1 MNPRNPPGDP
11 EPADPRSEPPA
22 AGGPSPGSAMPDPFV
37 PGRPG
42 PATLPARLS
51 SALTRPFAGATAR
64 FARRIP
70 GSGSSGDAGRM
81 TKEEAAAYDET
92 LRHAFRAAVP
102 FEPARPMPR
111 PAPAPEE
118 PAGALPPPLEAG
130 SPAMSVLGASAVVA
144 ALDVGML
151 EVTTPEPGVA
161 PTSALPAEAPV
172 TPPREPEVIAT
183 SGEPSAGEPR
193 AGEPQAIDPQ
203 AGDPQAIDPQA
214 PAIGPRTA
222 RRPAAAS
229 TADLLQVPGTVLSTT
244 DDFFGGLVRRVERHP

>member
-11 EPADPRSEPPA
+11 GPADPRSERPA
-22 AGGPSPGSAMPDPFV
+22 AGGPSPDSAMPDAPA
-37 PGRPG
+37 PGRPE

-70 GSGSSGDAGRM
+70 GSGSSGGAGRM
-81 TKEEAAAYDET
+81 TKKEAAAYDET

-111 PAPAPEE
+111 PAPAMIVPE
-118 PAGALPPPLEAG
+118 
-130 SPAMSVLGASAVVA
+130 ASAFVA

-151 EVTTPEPGVA
+151 EVTTPEPRVA

-172 TPPREPEVIAT
+172 TPPRDPEAPAWDPATISTSDGRQANEP
-183 SGEPSAGEPR
+183 PAGDLQAR
-193 AGEPQAIDPQ
+193 EPQALDPQ
-203 AGDPQAIDPQA
+203 ALAIA
-214 PAIGPRTA
+214 PRTA
-222 RRPAAAS
+222 RRPAAAP

-244 DDFFGGLVRRVERHP
+244 DDFFGGLVRRVERRP